1 MYINL
6 IMICFFRFG
15 MKDDIYYVRFIV
27 DGKKVLENK
36 YCGSVISSKCR
47 FRVRVCEIIYVGNLN
62 FLFILIK
69 INF

>member
-6 IMICFFRFG
+6 IMICFFRSG

-47 FRVRVCEIIYVGNLN
+47 FRVRVCEIIYVWK
-62 FLFILIK
+62 FELFI
-69 INF
+69 IND

>member
-1 MYINL
+1 
-6 IMICFFRFG
+6 

-47 FRVRVCEIIYVGNLN
+47 FRVRVCEIIYGMSE
-62 FLFILIK
+62 I
-69 INF
+69 